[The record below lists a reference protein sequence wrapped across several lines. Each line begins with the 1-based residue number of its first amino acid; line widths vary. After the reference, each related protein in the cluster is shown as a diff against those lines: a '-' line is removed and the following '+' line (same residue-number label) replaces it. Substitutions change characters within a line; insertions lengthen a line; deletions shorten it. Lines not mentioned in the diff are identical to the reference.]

1 MRANHRRL
9 LTKRLLNE
17 VVAPGGRL
25 ILCGYGSPRTGIPAY
40 PVRRVVRS
48 FGLTPETE
56 FEVEA
61 PEGSGAIIEAAVLR
75 AT

>member
-1 MRANHRRL
+1 
-9 LTKRLLNE
+9 
-17 VVAPGGRL
+17 
-25 ILCGYGSPRTGIPAY
+25 
-40 PVRRVVRS
+40 VRRVVRS